1 MVFGF
6 FQWWGIAAATTH
18 ETDGRRGSL
27 SEHELPTESTG
38 READAEDA
46 SPTTNREAL
55 KTWARAG
62 ARSHTRHGSIT
73 GSNGKNRSVRP
84 SLLGKDIIDALVAAA
99 RTEIEEEVSVPHVS
113 EDTFTKSLCVT
124 ISFVRLRVLNCRWV
138 CPVSLAAIICACEF
152 LFLESSMYYCIC
164 WRLTRAA
171 GHLLSSPSHIGWNGN
186 QFIPVFWTTLCHI
199 WVWWIERMFSTRLLS
214 FVDFMHS
221 PNTKT
226 YCMSSCIMEAWCSN
240 RWLCAVCCAFESAT
254 FEWWFGWRRYSA
266 KPEETKP

>member
-1 MVFGF
+1 VLQFHL
-6 FQWWGIAAATTH
+6 WDWGSWIVNNLETLRGKQHEKMQNCTSNRYPCKIA
-18 ETDGRRGSL
+18 
-27 SEHELPTESTG
+27 
-38 READAEDA
+38 
-46 SPTTNREAL
+46 
-55 KTWARAG
+55 
-62 ARSHTRHGSIT
+62 
-73 GSNGKNRSVRP
+73 
-84 SLLGKDIIDALVAAA
+84 
-99 RTEIEEEVSVPHVS
+99 
-113 EDTFTKSLCVT
+113 
-124 ISFVRLRVLNCRWV
+124 RWV

-152 LFLESSMYYCIC
+152 LFLESSMYNCIC